1 MRHVIF
7 DLDVMRSFVAGV
19 DLGSFAKASARVGRS
34 TSAVS
39 AQLKRLEEQA
49 GTPLFRKEGRG
60 LALTEAGETL
70 LSYARR
76 LLDLNDE
83 AASAVRNVDL
93 DGLVKIG
100 VQEDFG
106 EILLPHV
113 LGQFARAH
121 PRTKI
126 EARIARNGDLLD
138 RVSTGALD
146 LALVWSSAQES
157 GSGEHVAQLPMK
169 WIGRAEQVEHA
180 RARDEPIPLVL
191 FEAPCLFRTTAIAAL
206 DRAGLAWR
214 VALTSPSLAGLW
226 AATSAGLGVTVR
238 TELGL
243 PPGMTPLDTNV
254 PFSERLPLLSLVLH
268 CANDGGS
275 MAVDRLAEIVRLA
288 ASDAVSLSP
297 RPRRAADMIATD

>member
-93 DGLVKIG
+93 DGLAL
-100 VQEDFG
+100 QLRFS
-106 EILLPHV
+106 
-113 LGQFARAH
+113 
-121 PRTKI
+121 RT
-126 EARIARNGDLLD
+126 
-138 RVSTGALD
+138 
-146 LALVWSSAQES
+146 
-157 GSGEHVAQLPMK
+157 
-169 WIGRAEQVEHA
+169 
-180 RARDEPIPLVL
+180 
-191 FEAPCLFRTTAIAAL
+191 
-206 DRAGLAWR
+206 
-214 VALTSPSLAGLW
+214 
-226 AATSAGLGVTVR
+226 
-238 TELGL
+238 
-243 PPGMTPLDTNV
+243 
-254 PFSERLPLLSLVLH
+254 SE
-268 CANDGGS
+268 S
-275 MAVDRLAEIVRLA
+275 MAHHDSEVMGWQE
-288 ASDAVSLSP
+288 P
-297 RPRRAADMIATD
+297 RSGRRWSYGPHRCGM